1 MKQRRM
7 AEQPHVSKATA
18 SSPKKN
24 QSSLA
29 IRAAMVYACDGRCNR
44 TAGRQQ
50 ISCIL
55 LDPDFCGQ
63 LLSAELG
70 FRRPRCEGHE
80 SRAELYN
87 WVRCN
92 HPNTSVQH
100 AHGRVEERWP
110 CIHRFAGRC
119 HGPHP
124 RKKWTEYALDVWEM
138 KGPHQAVM
146 SPLHVPLET
155 YQQRH
160 DASAGVLTVRAVQ
173 AYDCCGRCAR
183 GNLIAMHRHP
193 NQCPLRKQLVITQIL
208 NLSEFHVPKG
218 NSSKIMESAV
228 VSIADEFAARHE
240 MGYSTAQDV
249 LSRYAGCIAAYLR
262 RDDRPISPNKK

>member
-29 IRAAMVYACDGRCNR
+29 IRAAMVYACDGRC
-44 TAGRQQ
+44 AGSRQK
-50 ISCIL
+50 SCIM
-55 LDPDFCGQ
+55 LDPAFCGC
-63 LLSAELG
+63 LLTAELD
-70 FRRPRCEGHE
+70 FRRPRCQGHE
-80 SRAELYN
+80 SRAELYS

-92 HPNTSVQH
+92 HPGTPGQQV
-100 AHGRVEERWP
+100 HGRVEERWP

-124 RKKWTEYALDVWEM
+124 RTKWTEYALDVWEM

-155 YQQRH
+155 YQRRH
-160 DASAGVLTVRAVQ
+160 DVSAGVLTACALQ

-183 GNLIAMHRHP
+183 GSLIAMHRHP

-208 NLSEFHVPKG
+208 NLSEFYVPKG
-218 NSSKIMESAV
+218 DSSKTMEDSV
-228 VSIADEFAARHE
+228 VSIAREFAVRHE

-249 LSRYAGCIAAYLR
+249 LLRYARCVAAYLR